1 MILDY
6 FQESYDKSNYE
17 YFICILCSTKIKQLK
32 KFLSPEPEVTWHTCT
47 VATIIWVILLSP
59 YSCICGIFLYSIYPI
74 NHAAY
79 ILTEDTNTFLKFEV
93 KTWLESLR
101 KGVRRLFN
109 KSRRDKN
116 PRSWELYREAQRV
129 YRKEI
134 RKGSKETWKAF
145 LYLH

>member
-1 MILDY
+1 
-6 FQESYDKSNYE
+6 
-17 YFICILCSTKIKQLK
+17 
-32 KFLSPEPEVTWHTCT
+32 
-47 VATIIWVILLSP
+47 
-59 YSCICGIFLYSIYPI
+59 
-74 NHAAY
+74 
-79 ILTEDTNTFLKFEV
+79 
-93 KTWLESLR
+93 LESLR